1 MAKYEIKHNPK
12 VQQVFND
19 LEAYLNFCKDF
30 GYKFDEADLYTT
42 KSYVYR
48 QYQKFVTGKPVKDM
62 WEIDAP
68 RRT

>member
-1 MAKYEIKHNPK
+1 MAKYEPKHNPK
-12 VQQVFND
+12 VHQVFND
-19 LEAYLNFCKDF
+19 LEAYLNFCKTF
-30 GYKFDEADLYTT
+30 GYRFDEADLYTT

-68 RRT
+68 RRP